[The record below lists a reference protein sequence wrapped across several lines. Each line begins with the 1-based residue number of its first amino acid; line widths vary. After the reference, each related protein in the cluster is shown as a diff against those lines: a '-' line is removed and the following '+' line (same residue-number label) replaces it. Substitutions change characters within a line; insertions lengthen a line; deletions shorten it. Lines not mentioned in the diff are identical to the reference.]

1 MAKGDNRAV
10 IGASGKPLKGM
21 VLESG
26 TPQVRDALGRY
37 TIAPEPK
44 MRGGV
49 QFDLSKATDVS
60 IGAPPDGS
68 ANTKIDR

>member
-10 IGASGKPLKGM
+10 VGASGKPLKGM

-37 TIAPEPK
+37 TIEKPVK
-44 MRGGV
+44 FRGGV

-60 IGAPPDGS
+60 IGGPPDDS